1 MPKGNTIAIDFNKSY
16 NPYCAYNYKYSCPK
30 VPLEN
35 DLNIAIKRALK
46 ISRLMNFNF
55 HTHKFTNQVDVLELV
70 NQYPQEFDDAIPF
83 IP

>member
-35 DLNIAIKRALK
+35 DLNIAIKAF
-46 ISRLMNFNF
+46 SRLMNFFNF

-70 NQYPQEFDDAIPF
+70 NIHKFDDAIPF